1 METLETAYGTFNI
14 YVNRV
19 VTQEEILLHLSF
31 VDKQNK
37 THIVLMRFT
46 TGKWS
51 FDQPEKLSGW
61 IVNLKEEFI
70 NAIAKN
76 SIRELR
82 EGVTAN

>member
-1 METLETAYGTFNI
+1 METLETTYGTFNI
-14 YVNRV
+14 YVNRI
-19 VTQEEILLHLSF
+19 VTQEEILLHISF

-46 TGKWS
+46 SGKWS
-51 FDQPEKLSGW
+51 FNEPEKLPGW
-61 IVNLKEEFI
+61 IVNLKDEFI